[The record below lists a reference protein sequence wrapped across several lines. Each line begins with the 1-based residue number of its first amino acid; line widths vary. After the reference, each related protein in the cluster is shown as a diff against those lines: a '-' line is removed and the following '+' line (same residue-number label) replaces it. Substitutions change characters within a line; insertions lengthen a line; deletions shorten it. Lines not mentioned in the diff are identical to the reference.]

1 MKAKMKYIFRKPL
14 ANISKENIDVY
25 LAENVF
31 DTEDFKKHV
40 NQVALN
46 LKIDESIVRDVLIS
60 YFTNVMYV
68 INTTRKL
75 RTKINIYGF
84 FSIIVEKG
92 NRF

>member
-1 MKAKMKYIFRKPL
+1 MKAKRKYIFREPL
-14 ANISKENIDVY
+14 KNISKENINSY
-25 LAENVF
+25 LAKNVF
-31 DTEDFKKHV
+31 ETNDFQKHV

-60 YFTNVMYV
+60 YFTNVMYI

-84 FSIIVEKG
+84 FSIVIDKG